1 MDGERDSQLE
11 QHDGPGRRD
20 RRAPLAA
27 PSPGTAATAATDRRE
42 VWEKRWREGS
52 EAEFVWH
59 MDEVP
64 PELADLLDHG
74 ATLPTGAVVDLGCG
88 GGVATTWL
96 AQRPEPQLRATVGV
110 DIAHGAVAEAR
121 RLAGQEGAAASFV
134 VADATSLPFRNGA
147 LALVFDR
154 GCLQNVPRQRWSR
167 YFTEVEG
174 ALRPGGAHQL
184 FCSKAARSFPPLL
197 SARGLRRRAAW
208 VLGRRG
214 GGPQFLSLALV
225 QGLVSASLRAVEL
238 EERPF
243 RTNRGQQRT
252 MIYGLFTKVE
262 R

>member
-1 MDGERDSQLE
+1 MSGDRDSQLE
-11 QHDGPGRRD
+11 QGHGPERRD
-20 RRAPLAA
+20 RGAA
-27 PSPGTAATAATDRRE
+27 SATPSPGGASSAATERRE
-42 VWEKRWREGS
+42 VWERRWREGS
-52 EAEFVWH
+52 ESEFVWH

-64 PELADLLDHG
+64 PELSGLLDHDD
-74 ATLPTGAVVDLGCG
+74 ALPAGAVVDLGCG

-96 AQRPEPQLRATVGV
+96 AQRPEPQRRATVGV
-110 DIAHGAVAEAR
+110 DIAHGAAAEAR
-121 RLAGQEGAAASFV
+121 RLARREGAAPSFV
-134 VADATSLPFRNGA
+134 VADAAALPFRQGA

-154 GCLQNVPRQRWSR
+154 GCLQNVPRERWPR
-167 YFTEVEG
+167 YFTEVET

-184 FCSKAARSFPPLL
+184 FCSKAARAFPPLL

-225 QGLVSASLRAVEL
+225 ERLVPASLRVVDL

-243 RTNRGQQRT
+243 RTSRGQQRT